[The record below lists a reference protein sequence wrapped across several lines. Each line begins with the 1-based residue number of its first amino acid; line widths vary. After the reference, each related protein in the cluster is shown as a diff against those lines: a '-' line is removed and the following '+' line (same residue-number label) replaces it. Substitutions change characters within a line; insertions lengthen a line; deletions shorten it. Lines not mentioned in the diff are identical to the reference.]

1 MLALTYSGTRTE
13 IGVEMA
19 WKLGEKWEMS
29 RQYLVAGKVV
39 EAVIVT
45 KKSFK
50 SYCSTIKIGKVD
62 YLLAAETLKYVGV
75 IKELLEGI
83 KVKTESERDRNQ
95 LGVNY
100 GIFLV
105 MIYELLFG
113 KGKINGGGVV
123 KRKVMEYYEKLKVV
137 LQEHMVSKNVTKATD
152 LLPQATQ
159 QANNLFLY
167 LRVNEIKMK
176 IHEGLKEV
184 KRVVADAKLDEH
196 IPSLVVLP
204 RGCTASFG
212 HHQLVKDG
220 QLIIQDKASCM
231 PSQILYDAW
240 ESLDVGGDF
249 IDCCAAPGNKTSHLA
264 SLLDSFM
271 KGNKCQGRNSNVF
284 AFDKSKERSVLL
296 QDRMRNAGAANIVHV
311 TNQDFLTVKH
321 DDEKYRNVTA
331 ILLDP
336 SCSGSGV
343 VRALERVVEREKSRN
358 FFQRRNEE
366 EAEDNRVDK
375 LRKFQI
381 SALRHAMG
389 FPAVRCIAYSTC
401 SINEAEN
408 EGVISEVLASQYD
421 TNHRS
426 HGEWDVAAAPRL
438 ANWQRRG
445 LASCTSLE
453 ASQLQNLIRCDPED
467 GLNGFFVAL
476 LVKKDSKDSAV
487 EEIEPVVESSSKK
500 RVAASAVV
508 STNPSRFN
516 FWQPYNKYPKIC

>member
-1 MLALTYSGTRTE
+1 
-13 IGVEMA
+13 
-19 WKLGEKWEMS
+19 MS
-29 RQYLVAGKVV
+29 RQYLVSGKVV
-39 EAVIVT
+39 EAVVVG
-45 KKSFK
+45 KKAFK
-50 SYCSTIKIGKVD
+50 SYCSTIKIGKID
-62 YLLAAETLKYVGV
+62 YLLAAETLKYLGV

-83 KVKTESERDRNQ
+83 NVKTESERDRNQ

-123 KRKVMEYYEKLKVV
+123 KRKVMEYYEKLKSV
-137 LQEHMVSKNVTKATD
+137 LNDHMISKNVSSAIE
-152 LLPQATQ
+152 LLPQTTQ

-184 KRVVADAKLDEH
+184 KRVVADAKIDEH
-196 IPSLVVLP
+196 IPSLIVLP
-204 RGCTASFG
+204 RGCNVGFG
-212 HHQLVKDG
+212 NHQLVKDG

-231 PSQILYDAW
+231 PSQILFDAW
-240 ESLDVGGDF
+240 ESLDIGGDF
-249 IDCCAAPGNKTSHLA
+249 IDCCAAPGNKTSHVA
-264 SLLDSFM
+264 SLLHTYM
-271 KGNKCQGRNSNVF
+271 KSSKCKGRNSKIF

-296 QDRMRNAGAANIVHV
+296 QDRMRSAGADSIVHV
-311 TNQDFLTVKH
+311 TNQDFLAISH
-321 DDEKYRNVTA
+321 DDEKYSNVKA

-366 EAEDNRVDK
+366 EAEDNRIDK

-389 FPAVRCIAYSTC
+389 FPSVRYIAYSTC

-408 EGVISEVLASQYD
+408 EGVVSEVLANQYD
-421 TNHRS
+421 TNHK
-426 HGEWDVAAAPRL
+426 HIGEWDVAAPPRL
-438 ANWQRRG
+438 ANWKRRG

-453 ASQLQNLIRCDPED
+453 SEQLQKLIRCDPED

-476 LVKKDSKDSAV
+476 LFKKDTENIVDNENSVTSEPAGASA
-487 EEIEPVVESSSKK
+487 IDSSSKK
-500 RVAASAVV
+500 RVAASAVL
-508 STNPSRFN
+508 STNSSVFN
-516 FWQPYNKYPKIC
+516 YWQPYNKYPKIY